1 MFAFPRSRFRRAFT
15 LVELLVVIAIIGV
28 LVGLL
33 LPAVQAAREAAR
45 RMSCGNN
52 LKQLSLALHNYH
64 DAFRRLPPAVG
75 IAPHRHTWAAM
86 TLPFFEQTAL
96 YNNYNFNDA
105 WSDPVNFPATSAEIP
120 IFVCPSAPGTRPR
133 PTAAQ
138 LTTRGVTQPPT
149 PLWFGPSDYSAT
161 YAVRRCFY
169 QANGL
174 PLPPGT
180 LRDVPGAMERYIA
193 NGFRDITDGLSNT
206 LLLGERAGLPARY
219 LANRVSAGVATVWG
233 WGWAEMDGVSRNL
246 SGSSMDGTQLNSTS
260 SSSPYNSTI
269 YGACGMNCTNDL
281 EFYSWHPGG
290 IQISLADGSGRFLSE
305 SVSAE
310 ILAAINTRATGEAIG
325 EF

>member
-1 MFAFPRSRFRRAFT
+1 MTLSRARKPGFT
-15 LVELLVVIAIIGV
+15 LVELLVVIAIIGI
-28 LVGLL
+28 LVALL

-64 DAFRRLPPAVG
+64 DAFGKLPLGTG

-96 YNNYNFNDA
+96 YDIYNFNVA
-105 WSDPVNFPATSAEIP
+105 WSDPVNYPATSAEIP
-120 IFVCPSAPGTRPR
+120 IFVCPSAPGTRLR
-133 PTAAQ
+133 PTDVSPN
-138 LTTRGVTQPPT
+138 RIQPPS
-149 PLWFGPSDYSAT
+149 PQRFGLSDYSAT

-180 LRDVPGAMERYIA
+180 RRDVPGAMERDIA

-206 LLLGERAGLPARY
+206 LLLGERAGLPTRY

-233 WGWAEMDGVSRNL
+233 WGWAEMDGVTRNL

-260 SSSPYNSTI
+260 SAAPYNSVI
-269 YGACGMNCTNDL
+269 NGPCGMNCTNDL

-290 IQISLADGSGRFLSE
+290 ILISLVDGSGRFLSE
-305 SVSAE
+305 TVSAE
-310 ILAAINTRATGEAIG
+310 ILAAINTRATGETVG

>member
-1 MFAFPRSRFRRAFT
+1 
-15 LVELLVVIAIIGV
+15 L
-28 LVGLL
+28 
-33 LPAVQAAREAAR
+33 
-45 RMSCGNN
+45 
-52 LKQLSLALHNYH
+52 
-64 DAFRRLPPAVG
+64 
-75 IAPHRHTWAAM
+75 
-86 TLPFFEQTAL
+86 
-96 YNNYNFNDA
+96 
-105 WSDPVNFPATSAEIP
+105 
-120 IFVCPSAPGTRPR
+120 
-133 PTAAQ
+133 
-138 LTTRGVTQPPT
+138 
-149 PLWFGPSDYSAT
+149 DYSAT

-174 PLPPGT
+174 PLPPGM
-180 LRDVPGAMERYIA
+180 LRDVPGAMERNVA

-206 LLLGERAGLPARY
+206 LLLGERAGLPTRY

-233 WGWAEMDGVSRNL
+233 WGWAEMDGATRNL

-305 SVSAE
+305 TVSAE
-310 ILAAINTRATGEAIG
+310 LLAGINTRATGETIG